1 VLPAHQRAVRRARAN
16 PVRPVAAAVRT
27 GRPAGFLDA
36 ERWCPAAEPV
46 RPAARPVAAAA
57 AGRLAAT
64 AADLGRP
71 AATDLGRPATTGLAG
86 RSAAAG
92 LAGRP
97 ATGTATGTRPAGR
110 HELGRPGLMGRLIK
124 AEFRKIV
131 TTKLWL
137 GLLLTALVVALLWA
151 WMWSSAFDEIA
162 RDINR
167 DLRRYAA
174 VDLNDLSVNA
184 IFLTRAINIATI
196 FPMIFGGM
204 ALAVEIGRKTITT
217 SFLTAPN
224 RGTLL
229 GAKAITYVL
238 WGAIFGVVI
247 ILGASLGLLFGV
259 GGEGMVD
266 GEMWITIAASGLLSC
281 VLWTLLG
288 LGVGALIGSSVGT
301 VVVLLVYGLLV
312 GPGMDM
318 TFAAISAS
326 NSEEI
331 GPTVAGAFPNGA

>member
-1 VLPAHQRAVRRARAN
+1 
-16 PVRPVAAAVRT
+16 
-27 GRPAGFLDA
+27 
-36 ERWCPAAEPV
+36 
-46 RPAARPVAAAA
+46 
-57 AGRLAAT
+57 
-64 AADLGRP
+64 
-71 AATDLGRPATTGLAG
+71 
-86 RSAAAG
+86 
-92 LAGRP
+92 
-97 ATGTATGTRPAGR
+97 
-110 HELGRPGLMGRLIK
+110 MGRLIK

-331 GPTVAGAFPNGA
+331 GPTVAGAFPNGAANGITGAAAASNIVGELEDMAGGTLPEEIVDRASSLLRFGAGALGSFGWGASVAIFLGWVLLFFGLGLARTYQRDIT